1 MQTDILKSFGAAIR
15 RMRLLNGISQETFA
29 DLCDLHRTY
38 VSDIELGKRNVSLEN
53 IDRIANALGISISD
67 LFKEVEKQNANVWRI
82 W

>member
-1 MQTDILKSFGAAIR
+1 MQTDILKNFGVAVR

-53 IDRIANALGISISD
+53 IDRIANALGISISE
-67 LFKEVEKQNANVWRI
+67 LFKEVEKEDAGV
-82 W
+82 

>member
-67 LFKEVEKQNANVWRI
+67 LFKEVEKQNANV
-82 W
+82 

>member
-1 MQTDILKSFGAAIR
+1 MQTDILKNFGVAVR

-53 IDRIANALGISISD
+53 IDRIANALGISISE
-67 LFKEVEKQNANVWRI
+67 LFMEVEKEDAGV
-82 W
+82 